1 MASGFSKLFDLL
13 APRNGATK
21 QPNKEQATSAQRLVT
36 PRHVAIIMDGNGRW
50 ATRRHL
56 PRSFGHKAGVEAV
69 RRVVECATDEH
80 VPMLSVYAFS
90 TENWDRPQDEVNGLL
105 RLFWEVI
112 QSDVERL
119 NRNGVRL
126 RHIGRLEGLSRD
138 LQEAIQH
145 SVEVTKHNTKLAFN
159 VCFNYGG
166 RAELVDAVR
175 QIVADGLRPEM
186 ITEEV
191 ISRYLYTK
199 DLPDPDLVIRTAS
212 EMRLSNFLIWQAA
225 YSEYYATETLWPDF
239 TREDFLDALNAYS
252 QRQRRFG
259 KVMPAGEQQP
269 AILGQSSASIR

>member
-1 MASGFSKLFDLL
+1 MASVFAKFLGFLDSRTSV
-13 APRNGATK
+13 PK
-21 QPNKEQATSAQRLVT
+21 QAVKARSTTEQRQVT
-36 PRHVAIIMDGNGRW
+36 PHHVAIIMDGNGRW

-56 PRSFGHKAGVEAV
+56 PRMVGHKAGVDAL

-80 VPMLSVYAFS
+80 IPMLSVYAFS
-90 TENWDRPQDEVNGLL
+90 TENWGRPLDEVDGLM

-112 QSDVERL
+112 QSDLDRL

-126 RHIGRLEGLSRD
+126 RHIGRMEGLSSD
-138 LQEAIQH
+138 IQQAIQH
-145 SVEVTKHNTKLAFN
+145 STEVTRHNTKLALN
-159 VCFNYGG
+159 ICFNYGG
-166 RAELVDAVR
+166 RGELVDAVR
-175 QIVADGLRPEM
+175 QIVADGLPPET

-259 KVMPAGEQQP
+259 KVAPAADPKPIALSTPGTG
-269 AILGQSSASIR
+269 AR

>member
-1 MASGFSKLFDLL
+1 MALAINKLFDFFGS
-13 APRNGATK
+13 RNGVGKASTK
-21 QPNKEQATSAQRLVT
+21 DQAVSSQRLVT
-36 PRHVAIIMDGNGRW
+36 PNHVAIIMDGNGRW
-50 ATRRHL
+50 ATRRGL
-56 PRSFGHKAGVEAV
+56 PRMFGHKAGVDAL

-90 TENWDRPQDEVNGLL
+90 TENWGRPQDEVSGLM

-112 QSDVERL
+112 QSDLDRL
-119 NRNGVRL
+119 DRNGVRL
-126 RHIGRLEGLSRD
+126 RHIGRMEGLSSD
-138 LQEAIQH
+138 IQEAIQR
-145 SVEVTKHNTKLAFN
+145 SIEVTKHNTKLALN

-166 RAELVDAVR
+166 RMEVVDAVR
-175 QIVADGLRPEM
+175 QIVADGLAPEM

-199 DLPDPDLVIRTAS
+199 NLPDPDLVIRTAS

-239 TREDFLDALNAYS
+239 TREDFINALNAYS

-259 KVMPAGEQQP
+259 KVASAGQQQP
-269 AILGQSSASIR
+269 AIPAQSGAGVR

>member
-1 MASGFSKLFDLL
+1 MASTFARFLEFLS
-13 APRNGATK
+13 PRNGSAK
-21 QPNKEQATSAQRLVT
+21 QAAKGPVASGQRMVT
-36 PRHVAIIMDGNGRW
+36 PNHVAIIMDGNGRW

-56 PRSFGHKAGVEAV
+56 PRMVGHKAGVDAL

-90 TENWDRPQDEVNGLL
+90 TENWGRPHDEVDGLM

-112 QSDVERL
+112 RSDLDRL

-126 RHIGRLEGLSRD
+126 RHIGRMEGLSAD
-138 LQEAIQH
+138 IQKAIQH
-145 SVEVTKHNTKLAFN
+145 SAEVTRHNTKLALN

-166 RAELVDAVR
+166 RGELVDAVR
-175 QIVADGLRPEM
+175 QIVADGLPPEA

-259 KVMPAGEQQP
+259 KVTPTADQQP
-269 AILGQSSASIR
+269 MALTTPGSGIR

>member
-13 APRNGATK
+13 APLNGATK

>member
-1 MASGFSKLFDLL
+1 MASAISKFLDLFGSH
-13 APRNGATK
+13 NGSSK
-21 QPNKEQATSAQRLVT
+21 QQNKEQGTSSQRHVT
-36 PRHVAIIMDGNGRW
+36 PNHVAIIMDGNGRW

-80 VPMLSVYAFS
+80 VPMLSIYAFS
-90 TENWDRPQDEVNGLL
+90 TENWDRPQDEVSGLM

-112 QSDVERL
+112 QSDVDRL

-126 RHIGRLEGLSRD
+126 RHIGRLEGLSPD

-145 SVEVTKHNTKLAFN
+145 SVEITKQNTKLAFN

-175 QIVADGLRPEM
+175 HIVADGLSPEL

-259 KVMPAGEQQP
+259 KVMPAEEQEP
-269 AILGQSSASIR
+269 VTLGQSRASAR

>member
-13 APRNGATK
+13 ATRNGATK